1 MTTVQ
6 GHEPDHSSR
15 AHRKA
20 VFPLWLLPL
29 GALACL
35 AGFVGF
41 TDSGAAI
48 AREALEAVGLRRSN
62 ELDAAESRA
71 TQETSGAWAASAKQP
86 WDGMV
91 HLTASQRDT
100 LGVKMA
106 AVASQSE
113 PVRMEIQGKTDYNP
127 DTIIKVRPRF
137 DALVLAVHATVGQK
151 VEKGDPLVELY
162 SVQLAE
168 AKLAYESK
176 QSQAMHDRQIASQQR
191 DLVAQGVL
199 PPTSRTLLDAE
210 NNQRR
215 SDLEYKLA
223 RDTLVVYGV
232 SLEDI
237 DKVAEEDGAEKA
249 KMTLCAQGGGTIIG
263 RDVAVG
269 NIYDVNDTLFTISA
283 LDELWVLGQVYE
295 RDLASITEGLK
306 WEVQFPFTKEVVEGQ
321 VEYVSN
327 QVDPDTH
334 AVRIRGS
341 IPNQH
346 GRYKSDQLV
355 RIVVF
360 EPPVAGH
367 VVIPRSAI
375 VVCEDDHVVFVK
387 KDNTNDAFERRP
399 VKTAHELRDSS
410 VVSGGLTAGEQ
421 IVINGGI
428 LLQQLYEDSKP

>member
-1 MTTVQ
+1 
-6 GHEPDHSSR
+6 
-15 AHRKA
+15 
-20 VFPLWLLPL
+20 
-29 GALACL
+29 
-35 AGFVGF
+35 
-41 TDSGAAI
+41 
-48 AREALEAVGLRRSN
+48 
-62 ELDAAESRA
+62 
-71 TQETSGAWAASAKQP
+71 
-86 WDGMV
+86 
-91 HLTASQRDT
+91 
-100 LGVKMA
+100 
-106 AVASQSE
+106 
-113 PVRMEIQGKTDYNP
+113 
-127 DTIIKVRPRF
+127 
-137 DALVLAVHATVGQK
+137 
-151 VEKGDPLVELY
+151 
-162 SVQLAE
+162 
-168 AKLAYESK
+168 
-176 QSQAMHDRQIASQQR
+176 
-191 DLVAQGVL
+191 
-199 PPTSRTLLDAE
+199 
-210 NNQRR
+210 
-215 SDLEYKLA
+215 
-223 RDTLVVYGV
+223 
-232 SLEDI
+232 
-237 DKVAEEDGAEKA
+237 
-249 KMTLCAQGGGTIIG
+249 MTLCAQGGGTIIG

-295 RDLASITEGLK
+295 RDLASISEGLK

-360 EPPVAGH
+360 EPPVSGH

-387 KDNTNDAFERRP
+387 KDDTNDAFERRP

-421 IVINGGI
+421 IVVNGGI